1 MLQHAES
8 SLQSA
13 DFNLDYDRQSE
24 HGYDPARLRLRDI
37 RRLRFIPYL
46 MVVEAQLRLGERP
59 YLTLFHDFLHTAD
72 TTFMTMMRWP

>member
-24 HGYDPARLRLRDI
+24 HGYDPARLHLRDI
-37 RRLRFIPYL
+37 RRLRFILYL
-46 MVVEAQLRLGERP
+46 MVVEAQLRLQ
-59 YLTLFHDFLHTAD
+59 LFLECWLQGAHSKNL
-72 TTFMTMMRWP
+72 